1 MINEALYANS
11 TYIEE
16 RNQFFLYVKLK
27 SSVLPPSRFIPLLF
41 TWHEGSFFGSFFQE
55 STNEG
60 NTGVFLNP
68 GDALELFANNTENSF
83 LQLEWCDQSEQ
94 YRLIAPVVS
103 DVLNQR
109 AFKPDFTAWQEGR
122 FSYTLNEEG
131 MQLIQQNPLLP
142 SYQHKMEEWL
152 DAILKDWMDRE
163 ETESLQTY
171 WMNYAGD
178 PRELAAKGTLVE
190 YLDEEDWLRDI
201 GWTKD
206 STPFKLGLRLLEA
219 EKGEQDWKLE
229 TLLKDKK
236 TEELYVWKED
246 TLPPSFKK
254 YKKEVNRGFKK
265 WQQLTP
271 SLFSNGQIR
280 DYLTEEDAWRFL
292 VEGSERLLAIGSF
305 IYLPP
310 WWQAI
315 KDSRIK
321 VKARVNGSKKGG
333 NHSQSFVGLQS
344 LVNFE
349 WRFSTRNTELSEE
362 EFLALVEENRRLV
375 QIKGEWVVLDPHFI
389 EEIKRMMK
397 HAEEN
402 GIRMEDLLK
411 SNAAGMG
418 QEFPDEADAAN
429 SSYSVKDISYELTGS
444 AEHLI
449 EQLYQGKDI
458 PPFEV
463 PDTFKGEL
471 RPYQE
476 HGAAWLTFLR
486 EHGFGAC
493 LADDMGLG
501 KTIQLIAYFLSCKE
515 KEPDGPPVLIICPT
529 SVLGNW
535 QKELEKFAPS
545 LDVML
550 HYGPNRGK
558 GSIFR
563 ESVLGF
569 DVVLTSYAISH
580 LDEEELASVGWRS
593 ICLDEAQNIKNADT
607 KQSQAVRNLSGGH
620 HIALTGTPMENRL
633 SELWA
638 IFDFINPG
646 YLGSLG
652 SFHKQFVLTIEK
664 DQDKKKIQQLQ
675 MLIQPFLLRRT
686 KQDEQVALNLPA
698 KQEQK
703 EYCPLT
709 IEQASIYE
717 QLVKETLDKV
727 EELGGIQRRGLV
739 LKMLG
744 QLKQVCDHP
753 ALYLKEET
761 PDNLLMRSSKMEKL
775 VELVEQIRLRGES
788 CLIFTQYISMG
799 NMIIETLQ
807 SSLGEKGRF
816 LNGSV
821 VKKDRDQLI
830 QDFQDGEFNV
840 LVLSLKAGGTG
851 LNLTAANHVIHYD
864 RWWNPAVENQATDR
878 AYRIGQNRFVHVHK
892 FIATGTLEEKI
903 DAMIES
909 KQALNDQIITS
920 EGWITELDNE
930 DLRDLLTLR

>member
-11 TYIEE
+11 SYIEE
-16 RNQFFLYVKLK
+16 QNQFFLYVKLR

-55 STNEG
+55 STHEG
-60 NTGVFLNP
+60 VAGVFLNP

-83 LQLEWCDQSEQ
+83 LELEWCDQSEQ
-94 YRLIAPVVS
+94 YRLIAPAVS

-109 AFKPDFTAWQEGR
+109 AFQPDFAAWQTGKLAFSLTDEGR
-122 FSYTLNEEG
+122 E
-131 MQLIQQNPLLP
+131 LIEQNPLLP
-142 SYQHKMEEWL
+142 SYKEKMEEWI
-152 DAILKDWMDRE
+152 DAIMKDWLDRKE
-163 ETESLQTY
+163 EENLQTY

-178 PRELAAKGTLVE
+178 PRKLAAEGRLVQ

-206 STPFKLGLRLLEA
+206 STPFKLGLRLLEP

-236 TEELYVWKED
+236 TEELYVWEED
-246 TLPPSFKK
+246 SLPSSYKK

-280 DYLTEEDAWRFL
+280 SYLTEEDAWRFL
-292 VEGSERLLAIGSF
+292 VDGSEKLLAIGSF
-305 IYLPP
+305 IHLPP

-333 NHSQSFVGLQS
+333 GHSQSFVGLQS

-375 QIKGEWVVLDPHFI
+375 QIKGEWVVLDPGFI

-418 QEFPDEADAAN
+418 GEIPDDSESN
-429 SSYSVKDISYELTGS
+429 SSYSVQDISYELTGS
-444 AEHLI
+444 AERLI

-458 PPFEV
+458 PPFDV
-463 PDTFKGEL
+463 PETFKGEL

-476 HGAAWLTFLR
+476 HGAAWLSFLK

-515 KEPDGPPVLIICPT
+515 KEPEGPPVLIICPT

-563 ESVLGF
+563 EAVLGF

-580 LDEEELASVGWRS
+580 LDEEELASVGWRT

-652 SFHKQFVLTIEK
+652 SFHKQFVLAIEK

-753 ALYLKEET
+753 ALYLKEEA
-761 PDNLLMRSSKMEKL
+761 PENLLMRSSKMEKL

-799 NMIIETLQ
+799 NMIIEALD

-830 QDFQDGEFNV
+830 QDFQAGEFNV

-878 AYRIGQNRFVHVHK
+878 AYRIGQDRFVHVHK

-909 KQALNDQIITS
+909 KQALNNQIITS

-930 DLRDLLTLR
+930 ELRDLLTLR

>member
-1 MINEALYANS
+1 MINDSLSANS
-11 TYIEE
+11 LYDKEQ
-16 RNQFFLYVKLK
+16 NQFFLYVQLK

-55 STNEG
+55 ASFQG
-60 NTGVFLNP
+60 KTGIFLSP
-68 GDALELFANNTENSF
+68 ADALELFANNTENSF
-83 LQLEWCDQSEQ
+83 LELEWCDQSEL
-94 YRLIAPVVS
+94 YRLLAPTVS
-103 DVLNQR
+103 SILNKK
-109 AFKPDFTAWQEGR
+109 AFQPNFADWQQGKLTFT
-122 FSYTLNEEG
+122 LMEEG
-131 MQLIQQNPLLP
+131 VKLIEQNPLLP
-142 SYQHKMEEWL
+142 SYTGKIEDW
-152 DAILKDWMDRE
+152 ISSIIKDWMKHDKIDTLR
-163 ETESLQTY
+163 TY
-171 WMNYAGD
+171 WTNYTNN
-178 PRELAAKGTLVE
+178 PTLLSNE
-190 YLDEEDWLRDI
+190 GSHSIYLDEEDWLKDI
-201 GWTKD
+201 GWMKD
-206 STPFKLGLRLLEA
+206 STPFTVGLRLLEPEEEYA
-219 EKGEQDWKLE
+219 DWKLE

-236 TEELYVWKED
+236 SEKLHVWGKD
-246 TLPPSFKK
+246 KLPTSYKK
-254 YKKEVNRGFKK
+254 YHDQVERSFKK
-265 WQQLTP
+265 WQQVTP
-271 SLFSNGQIR
+271 ALFSNGQIR
-280 DYLTEEDAWRFL
+280 EALTEEDAWRFL
-292 VEGSERLLAIGSF
+292 VDGSEKLLEIGSF
-305 IYLPP
+305 IYLPS
-310 WWQAI
+310 WWQAV
-315 KDSRIK
+315 KDSRLKI
-321 VKARVNGSKKGG
+321 KARVNSSKKGS
-333 NHSQSFVGLQS
+333 HAQSFVGLQS

-362 EFLALVEENRRLV
+362 EFLALVEQNRRLV
-375 QIKGEWVVLDPHFI
+375 QIKGEWVVLDPSFI

-397 HAEEN
+397 HAEET

-411 SNAAGMG
+411 SNV
-418 QEFPDEADAAN
+418 AN
-429 SSYSVKDISYELTGS
+429 SFSDMQNEETSSFSMSDVTYELTGS
-444 AEHLI
+444 LQHLL
-449 EQLYQGKDI
+449 EQLYQGKAL
-458 PPFEV
+458 PSFQAPA
-463 PDTFKGEL
+463 TFHGEL

-476 HGAAWLTFLR
+476 QGASWLLFLR
-486 EHGFGAC
+486 KHGFGAC

-501 KTIQLIAYFLSCKE
+501 KTIQLIAYFLACKE
-515 KEPDGPPVLIICPT
+515 REAKSAPVLIICPT

-545 LDVML
+545 LQVML
-550 HYGPNRGK
+550 HYGSNRAKSENFRDSIK
-558 GSIFR
+558 GA
-563 ESVLGF
+563 

-580 LDEEELASVGWRS
+580 LDEDELASINWSS

-607 KQSQAVRNLSGGH
+607 KQSQAVRNLKGKH

-638 IFDFINPG
+638 LFDFINPG

-652 SFHKQFVLTIEK
+652 GFHKQFVLPIEK
-664 DQDKKKIQQLQ
+664 DQDKQKIQQLQ

-709 IEQASIYE
+709 VEQASIYE

-727 EELGGIQRRGLV
+727 EAVGGIQRRGLV

-753 ALYLKEET
+753 SLYLKEEE
-761 PDNLLMRSSKMEKL
+761 PPNLLMRSTKMEKL
-775 VELVEQIRLRGES
+775 VELVEQIRLRNES
-788 CLIFTQYISMG
+788 CLIFTQYIAMG
-799 NMIIETLQ
+799 NMIIEAIEK
-807 SSLGEKGRF
+807 SLGEKGRF

-821 VKKDRDQLI
+821 VKKERDKLI
-830 QDFQDGEFNV
+830 TDFQAGEFNV

-909 KQALNDQIITS
+909 KQALNNQIITS
-920 EGWITELDNE
+920 EGWITELSNE
-930 DLRDLLTLR
+930 DLKELLTLR